1 MHAGCAAAGGPGNQF
16 LPCAVSYCVSQPHGC
31 CHASQPTCLLCV
43 CLCLSI
49 NQLRAGEELK
59 EKQAEAREAQ
69 KEAREVARENQA
81 VLRQVSQAEAA
92 IAEAERDVQQVRG
105 RRCTACAARGPKSVV
120 CWQGSWCVQLQSG
133 HS

>member
-1 MHAGCAAAGGPGNQF
+1 M
-16 LPCAVSYCVSQPHGC
+16 LSCVSTYLS
-31 CHASQPTCLLCV
+31 AVCV
-43 CLCLSI
+43 SLS
-49 NQLRAGEELK
+49 LRAGEELK

-105 RRCTACAARGPKSVV
+105 RRCTACGCPAGVLPGAQV
-120 CWQGSWCVQLQSG
+120 CGAGRRDALAG
-133 HS
+133 HGACSCRAVTLER